1 MSVASCC
8 LDDGLEGE
16 VLLDPALLP
25 GALHDGA
32 RPHQRQPVLG
42 VLQWQGG
49 HQIFSYRLVSCH
61 SIIAILEF
69 YNFYNFTKSIDL
81 NMFSMF
87 DLNSSPDI
95 DASRHNKTQRY
106 PISIVSTIYLH
117 TNVYIYVADMMR

>member
-1 MSVASCC
+1 MMVWKAKSSLILPSFLARCTMAPAHTSVSQYLGCC
-8 LDDGLEGE
+8 SDSG
-16 VLLDPALLP
+16 
-25 GALHDGA
+25 
-32 RPHQRQPVLG
+32 
-42 VLQWQGG
+42 QGG

-117 TNVYIYVADMMR
+117 TNIYIYVADMMR

>member
-1 MSVASCC
+1 MMVWKAKSSLILPSFLARCTMAPAHTSVSQYLGCC
-8 LDDGLEGE
+8 SVSG
-16 VLLDPALLP
+16 
-25 GALHDGA
+25 
-32 RPHQRQPVLG
+32 
-42 VLQWQGG
+42 QGG

-95 DASRHNKTQRY
+95 DASRQNKTQRY

-117 TNVYIYVADMMR
+117 TNIYIYVAGMMR

>member
-1 MSVASCC
+1 MMVWKAKSSLILPSFLARCTMAPAHTSVSQYLGCC
-8 LDDGLEGE
+8 RDS
-16 VLLDPALLP
+16 
-25 GALHDGA
+25 
-32 RPHQRQPVLG
+32 
-42 VLQWQGG
+42 G
-49 HQIFSYRLVSCH
+49 HVTVVIRYSVRCNYRSVSCH

-95 DASRHNKTQRY
+95 DASRQNKTQRF

-117 TNVYIYVADMMR
+117 TNTTFTLVA